1 MDYYDRAFDDGYNCY
16 KSFIKG
22 YLNSDEFRNLMHDVS
37 VGKLEASTAI
47 EKIKE
52 RFNLNTK

>member
-1 MDYYDRAFDDGYNCY
+1 MDCYDRAFDDGYNCY

-22 YLNSDEFRNLMHDVS
+22 YLNSDEFRNLIRDVS

-47 EKIKE
+47 EELKL
-52 RFNLNTK
+52 RLT